1 MDAVVSYTDYFI
13 ALCLNLKKVYN
24 WKPVLNI
31 EKAVSLSVDWYKAYY
46 KGCDMKDFTKNQILS
61 FFK

>member
-1 MDAVVSYTDYFI
+1 MFFTDYFI

-31 EKAVSLSVDWYKAYY
+31 EKAVSLSVDWYK
-46 KGCDMKDFTKNQILS
+46 GCDMKDFTKDQILS
-61 FFK
+61 FLK